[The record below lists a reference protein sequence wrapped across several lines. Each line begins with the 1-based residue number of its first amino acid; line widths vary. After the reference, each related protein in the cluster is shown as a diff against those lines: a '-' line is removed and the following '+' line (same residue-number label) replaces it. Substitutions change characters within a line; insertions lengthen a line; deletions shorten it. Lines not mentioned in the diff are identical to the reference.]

1 MSKQRYVLIA
11 FVLVTSL
18 IARARDL
25 RATEC
30 RPCPSSCALEVL
42 EQTLRR
48 RPEQHC
54 IDAGDGTDNDLAV
67 QAHEIMTCIQSEQG
81 LRNVESRIVDL
92 QHRLQQHYDDTSQGA
107 ISPQNAR
114 MMVDNYERLRRDVRG
129 LPHY

>member
-1 MSKQRYVLIA
+1 MDAIYKPIEQQADKLQHMM
-11 FVLVTSL
+11 
-18 IARARDL
+18 RDF
-25 RATEC
+25 
-30 RPCPSSCALEVL
+30 
-42 EQTLRR
+42 
-48 RPEQHC
+48 